1 MDSLAY
7 LFSLGFS
14 GSDAVR
20 AIFFLLIGSLF
31 VTKRLPPWRV
41 TTVLLALDLAW
52 PYAMMLLQG
61 NSFSAVGGALQGAMH
76 FHEDAVIGFLVRAA
90 GFYVVLR
97 GTFSIR
103 RRLQAAFPDD
113 GSKSRLM
120 PF

>member
-1 MDSLAY
+1 MDALAY
-7 LFSLGFS
+7 VFSLGFS

-41 TTVLLALDLAW
+41 TTFLLVLDLAW
-52 PYAMMLLQG
+52 PYVMMLMQG
-61 NSFSAVGGALQGAMH
+61 NSFSAVVTSLRAALYL
-76 FHEDAVIGFLVRAA
+76 HEDALIGFLVRAA

-103 RRLQAAFPDD
+103 RRLQEAFPDD
-113 GSKSRLM
+113 GRKSGLM